1 METLVVDAGVAIRM
15 LLSEQAAEV
24 AARFTLV
31 APPLMWSEAVSALR
45 SAVYRKELNGETG
58 AVAIRRL
65 AEVEIQRSIPANL
78 YSEAWAIAE
87 QLGWAKTY
95 DAEYIA
101 LAKILDCRVITRDAR
116 LQRGAEGLVPIVGPD
131 EL

>member
-1 METLVVDAGVAIRM
+1 M
-15 LLSEQAAEV
+15 LLSEQAAGL

-45 SAVYRKELNGETG
+45 SAVYRRELNGEAAG
-58 AVAIRRL
+58 EAIGRL
-65 AEVEIQRSIPANL
+65 ANVEIKRTIPATL
-78 YSEAWAIAE
+78 YPEAWAIAE

-101 LAKILDCRVITRDAR
+101 LARILNCRVITRDAR
-116 LQRGAEGLVPIVGPD
+116 LKRGADGLVPIVGPD

>member
-1 METLVVDAGVAIRM
+1 MVDAGVAIRM
-15 LLSEQAAEV
+15 LLSEQAAGL

-45 SAVYRKELNGETG
+45 SAVYRKELNGEAAG
-58 AVAIRRL
+58 EAIGRL
-65 AEVEIQRSIPANL
+65 ANVEIKRTIPATL
-78 YSEAWAIAE
+78 YPEAWAIAE

-101 LAKILDCRVITRDAR
+101 LARILNCRVITRDAR
-116 LQRGAEGLVPIVGPD
+116 LKRGADGLVPIVGPD

>member
-1 METLVVDAGVAIRM
+1 MDAGVAIRM
-15 LLSEQAAEV
+15 LLSEQAAGL

-31 APPLMWSEAVSALR
+31 APPLMWSEATSALR
-45 SAVYRKELNGETG
+45 SAVYRKELSRKAG
-58 AVAIRRL
+58 AEAIRRL

-78 YSEAWAIAE
+78 YLEALAIAE

-95 DAEYIA
+95 DAEYLA
-101 LAKILDCRVITRDAR
+101 LARILDCRVITRDAR
-116 LQRGAEGLVPIVGPD
+116 LKRGAGDQVPIVGPD

>member
-1 METLVVDAGVAIRM
+1 MVDAGVAIRM
-15 LLSEQAAEV
+15 LLSEQAAGL

-31 APPLMWSEAVSALR
+31 APPLMWSEAASALR
-45 SAVYRKELNGETG
+45 SAVYRKELNEPAAGE
-58 AVAIRRL
+58 AIRRL
-65 AEVEIQRSIPANL
+65 DEVEIQRSIPATL
-78 YSEAWAIAE
+78 YLEAWSIAE

-101 LAKILDCRVITRDAR
+101 LARIHNCRVITRDAR
-116 LQRGAEGLVPIVGPD
+116 LKRGAGSLVPIVGPD

>member
-1 METLVVDAGVAIRM
+1 MVDAGVAIRM
-15 LLSEQAAEV
+15 LLSEQAAGL

-31 APPLMWSEAVSALR
+31 APPLMWSEAASALR
-45 SAVYRKELNGETG
+45 SAVYRKELNGPAAGE
-58 AVAIRRL
+58 AIRRL
-65 AEVEIQRSIPANL
+65 AEVQIQRSTPATL
-78 YSEAWAIAE
+78 YLEAWAIAE

-101 LAKILDCRVITRDAR
+101 LARILNCRVITRDAR
-116 LQRGAEGLVPIVGPD
+116 LKRGAGSLVPIVGPD